1 MSSNSC
7 PELDALVARVGLEQ
21 AMRTVRGWIGAR
33 DGEAFLRA
41 YPPRA
46 APAPAPVEEL
56 PLAPPEEGACRCDA
70 NRGADCDCWEDYFR
84 DEEDNGAGGL
94 AAASSAPAVPPSR
107 AQFAASGAGGRST
120 RQAEPAVEFARLQTQ
135 MLDTLR
141 AAENDPTEPNIDAL
155 SAAMCRFEAAGGGE
169 GDNYKYCLAR
179 YRELQEKHTK

>member
-1 MSSNSC
+1 MSSYSC

-41 YPPRA
+41 YPPAA

-56 PLAPPEEGACRCDA
+56 PLAPPEEGACRCGA

-84 DEEDNGAGGL
+84 EEEDDGTGGL
-94 AAASSAPAVPPSR
+94 ATASSAAPSPA
-107 AQFAASGAGGRST
+107 
-120 RQAEPAVEFARLQTQ
+120 EFARLQTQ
-135 MLDTLR
+135 MLDALR
-141 AAENDPTEPNIDAL
+141 AAENDTTEPNVAAL
-155 SAAMCRFEAAGGGE
+155 SAAMYRFEAAGGGE

-179 YRELQEKHTK
+179 YRVLGEKHTK